1 MRRDKIKY
9 KIILICLVIIV
20 SNGNGIKVYAEDPV
34 ADVFELMRLINQE
47 KEDILWPGFHPGE
60 IPTAVFDG
68 VNTYLFKH
76 PSPPEGFAPL
86 ADKEDVSIFSG
97 QYNQVRGNSRMQVKG
112 TWTATS
118 VLRTHSRLTG
128 EKYSLQNLAGI
139 IIHEQFHVFQRL
151 KHPDWSPNDGYL
163 FNYPL
168 DTPDM
173 LALRRMEVEA
183 FRRAVTAQNDKKA
196 SGWLKEALKWRDKR
210 YRLMDDTLINYEGEL
225 QRFEGLAEYIEK
237 TSGGSDPTQIPVD
250 PGFAPAAI
258 RHLGYILG
266 RWSAVIL
273 DRLEPDWKNKLESGE
288 IQYLHELLRKIAGS
302 SDQKCEFSDKEQE
315 LYFKKAKNDVENRKS
330 TVQKLQKEFNSL
342 PGYQIH
348 ITASKEPLRL
358 QMFFADR
365 TEALSEKE
373 LLHSSLVMLR
383 NEKGSVTVRDLMS
396 ITENNGSTGVI
407 KFKTSG
413 ITEKPV
419 IDKNDVGIK
428 VTAKGFQAE
437 FSGAKIEEWEDGVK
451 IVI

>member
-1 MRRDKIKY
+1 MRRDKMKY
-9 KIILICLVIIV
+9 KIILMCLVIIV

-47 KEDILWPGFHPGE
+47 KEDILWPGFYPGE
-60 IPTAVFDG
+60 IPTAVFDA

-86 ADKEDVSIFSG
+86 ADKEDVSIFIG
-97 QYNQVRGNSRMQVKG
+97 QYNQVRGNSRVQVKG

-128 EKYSLQNLAGI
+128 EKYSLRNLAGI

-151 KHPDWSPNDGYL
+151 KHPDWRPNDGYL

-196 SGWLKEALKWRDKR
+196 SGWLKEVLKWRDKR
-210 YRLMDDTLINYEGEL
+210 YRLMDDTIINYEGEL
-225 QRFEGLAEYIEK
+225 QRFEGLADYIEK
-237 TSGGSDPTQIPVD
+237 TSGGSDLTQIPVD

-358 QMFFADR
+358 LMFFADR

-413 ITEKPV
+413 IKEKPV
-419 IDKNDVGIK
+419 IEKNDVGIK

-437 FSGAKIEEWEDGVK
+437 FSGAKIEEWENGVK